1 MSDGEETSGG
11 READRY
17 VYRGM
22 TRDQLDAGYNNTEA
36 VADSAQQMENWIAKS
51 AEIRALS
58 NAVLD
63 LRYGPRP
70 NNTIDFFKASASD
83 QGLFI
88 FVHGG
93 YWQRN
98 NKEMFAF
105 VSEGL
110 CAENINVATLGYT
123 LAPDASLTQ
132 IVTEIGAAIDYLI
145 AAAADLA
152 FDIKNVYLGGWSA
165 GGHLSA
171 ISANHKNIKGIVSI
185 SGIFDLEPIS
195 KCYLDEKLQLSTPEI
210 LELSPAN
217 VMTVADKKVVLFTGA
232 QELPEL
238 QRQSASYAAI
248 IDGQCAELDHQV
260 IEGRNHYSILQ
271 ELMLK
276 KGIIA
281 ARIIDLTNSD
291 AD

>member
-1 MSDGEETSGG
+1 MTDGEETSGG
-11 READRY
+11 RGSDRH

-22 TRDQLDAGYNNTEA
+22 TRDELDAGYNNTEA
-36 VADSAQQMENWIAKS
+36 VADSPQQMENWIVKS
-51 AEIRALS
+51 NEIRALS

-63 LRYGPRP
+63 LRYGSRP
-70 NNTIDFFKASASD
+70 NNSIDFFKASASG

-132 IVTEIGAAIDYLI
+132 IVAEIRAAIDYLI
-145 AAAADLA
+145 ASAADLD

-171 ISANHKNIKGIVSI
+171 ISADHKHIKGIVSI
-185 SGIFDLEPIS
+185 SGIFDLDPIS
-195 KCYLDEKLQLSTPEI
+195 KCYLDEKLQLSMREI

-217 VMTVADKKVVLFTGA
+217 VMTVADKKVILFAGA

-248 IDGQCAELDHQV
+248 IEGHCAELNHRV
-260 IEGRNHYSILQ
+260 IEERNHYSILQ

-281 ARIIDLTNSD
+281 ACILNFMHSD
-291 AD
+291 AE